1 VPQSFLAR
9 VAVVT
14 LAPLASLAAPVLLAA
29 QRPTVTADLGL
40 YSAYV
45 WRGVTSTNRFVLEPD
60 VTVALPMGRARR
72 TAVTLGAWTNIEPT
86 RYDGAADISPLGGAP
101 GPAATS
107 SQLWL
112 EARRT
117 LGTAAVTL
125 GATRY
130 LYPDVGDLSTTYATN
145 ELYVVASG
153 ESLLGAALSPSFGV
167 YYDVQKV
174 RGAYLEGA
182 LSGDVGVPVGRGR
195 AQAVTLSATVG
206 YSAGQG
212 PDARGVQAAYFA
224 HDGLTHAELA
234 ARTAL
239 DFGAIGLAPTAHL
252 VLGRDALVRVTSP
265 DHSHALKAWV
275 GATLTWT
282 R

>member
-1 VPQSFLAR
+1 
-9 VAVVT
+9 
-14 LAPLASLAAPVLLAA
+14 
-29 QRPTVTADLGL
+29 
-40 YSAYV
+40 V

-60 VTVALPMGRARR
+60 VTVALPLDRARR

-86 RYDGAADISPLGGAP
+86 RYDGAQDISPLGGAP
-101 GPAATS
+101 GPLATS

-117 LGTAAVTL
+117 LGAAAVTV

-145 ELYVVASG
+145 ELYAVASG
-153 ESLLGAALSPSFGV
+153 EMLSLGV
-167 YYDVQKV
+167 YYDVEKV

-212 PDARGVQAAYFA
+212 PDARGAQAAYFA
-224 HDGLTHAELA
+224 HDGFTHAELA
-234 ARTAL
+234 ARTAF
-239 DFGAIGLAPTAHL
+239 DFGALGLAPTAHL

-265 DHSHALKAWV
+265 EHSHALKAWV